1 LRFGIHIFKE
11 ENGRYPKSL
20 VELRGFLENADKN
33 YWFEMYIDLTSKK
46 TNKVKEYRKLN
57 DEGGYYYDPNTGE
70 VRFNMTRPIKE
81 YLPHYRG
88 KRKDQVPSTW

>member
-1 LRFGIHIFKE
+1 MKYGLGESMETLNTWGLAYTF
-11 ENGRYPKSL
+11 
-20 VELRGFLENADKN
+20 
-33 YWFEMYIDLTSKK
+33 SKK
-46 TNKVKEYRKLN
+46 TDKVKEYRKLN

-88 KRKDQVPSTW
+88 KHKDQVLSTW